1 LNKKT
6 CCGCG
11 CLLIIIIIIAIVVGG
26 YYGVSFLHTAGKDFA
41 AATFEKGFE
50 IVTEKAF
57 NQENRKEIIAGAKEV
72 AKGIKSGDIGLISM
86 FAEGS
91 QQLIEGVYGKIILL
105 AFKNHYMLQAE
116 DGAEATFSVEGA
128 KSVDRMLYGMQQK
141 RIPFDHVASVTNKLT
156 QHIHEKIPSEDG
168 KSNVKFSGR
177 RINTKLTRDEVLQC
191 LDLINKTCELNNIG
205 QPGEDFEPETEVKN
219 EILQMFE
226 RMKKGESAKLK
237 EEKADPD
244 VGLKHDSTPGLAPE
258 SMPESA
264 SGAESI
270 DNSSGDNTDDL

>member
-1 LNKKT
+1 MNKKT

-11 CLLIIIIIIAIVVGG
+11 CLLIVIIIIAVVVGG

-57 NQENRKEIIAGAKEV
+57 NQENRKEIIDGAKEV

-156 QHIHEKIPSEDG
+156 QHIHEKIPSKDG
-168 KSNVKFSGR
+168 KSDVKFSSR
-177 RINTKLTRDEVLQC
+177 RINTKLSREEVLQC
-191 LDLINKTCELNNIG
+191 LDLINKTCELNNID
-205 QPGEDFEPETEVKN
+205 QPGDDFEAESAVKN
-219 EILQMFE
+219 DILKMFE
-226 RMKKGESAKLK
+226 RMKKGESQKESQAK
-237 EEKADPD
+237 PD
-244 VGLKHDSTPGLAPE
+244 LQPQPQKPISPEVGVASATELNEALPGE
-258 SMPESA
+258 SNP
-264 SGAESI
+264 
-270 DNSSGDNTDDL
+270 